1 MAEHYGAFTSAGAVV
16 LAVTRDS
23 EAAAQEYFA
32 YNKVPFPCLLDA
44 AGDVYRQYDVG
55 SEAISLGQRPALY
68 IIDAQ
73 GIVQFAHVGWQ
84 QWEIPRNED
93 VLRVCDAI
101 PCRAESTQG

>member
-1 MAEHYGAFTSAGAVV
+1 MV

-23 EAAAQEYFA
+23 EAAAKEYFA
-32 YNKVPFPCLLDA
+32 SHQLPFDCLLDPE
-44 AGDVYRQYDVG
+44 GDVYRQYEVK
-55 SEAISLGQRPALY
+55 SEAVSLGQRPALF

-73 GIVQFAHVGWQ
+73 GVVQFAHVGWQ

-101 PCRAESTQG
+101 PCGAGPTEG